1 MRAREGCGR
10 GSGTAIERPGRYV
23 LTQAGRGVDMT
34 IRGAVSGRMKRT
46 KAWMVESR
54 ASSDCGGELVTW
66 LSGVGGPSRTSQ
78 RCRLSAVRASPGVV
92 VAMMSTM
99 VWLSV
104 AEW

>member
-1 MRAREGCGR
+1 MRLRKRDCDRETWSVC
-10 GSGTAIERPGRYV
+10 

-54 ASSDCGGELVTW
+54 ASSDCGGNLRLGCRELEARPDPAR
-66 LSGVGGPSRTSQ
+66 GVACR
-78 RCRLSAVRASPGVV
+78 RCVREI